1 MRDRGT
7 NQGLLG
13 MGSWALWTV
22 ALSAAFFGG
31 PLQADS
37 VGLGNGDC
45 FRELA
50 SIDYGHSSEGLENNR
65 FRYVFQHVDEYPY
78 YRVVEGVFIGIR
90 TPGTG
95 PGAMVP
101 NRNYWSFV
109 HGREGVGAE
118 DNISLFHDIRGVA
131 EVSGVPV
138 EIDAGG
144 DFAFFLYPRSATDDT
159 TYLAQ
164 AASGG
169 SFSVLATTDNGAEF
183 IGTRKSRDWRLGEN
197 TALRL
202 YSSRF
207 SQCDVWCDGEYEGK
221 YLRTVFMVEN
231 TVTVGGRTHRRDKI
245 CRLPYYPLV
254 VTNSTALLPAVHEEL
269 AVRADRI
276 QAARVVNGL
285 EPASSDEWTAAFERV
300 DPSVLVK
307 VAAMPRDHRGDFSA
321 DSRFGTVSIRFTRD
335 FSEDNDDLR
344 SSSFYRGNYRYWSH
358 SIVGRLLVDDRDLG
372 PVTVVNLGE
381 INRGNVLRSTVL
393 DQKFR
398 TAGSSYR
405 NDNGGLQCG
414 NDACDIV
421 VQRKLLRLH

>member
-1 MRDRGT
+1 
-7 NQGLLG
+7 
-13 MGSWALWTV
+13 MGSRALWTV
-22 ALSAAFFGG
+22 VIVAAFFSG

-37 VGLGNGDC
+37 VELGNGDC

-78 YRVVEGVFIGIR
+78 YRVVDGVFIGIR
-90 TPGTG
+90 TPGTS
-95 PGAMVP
+95 PGSIVP
-101 NRNYWSFV
+101 NRNYWRFIQ
-109 HGREGVGAE
+109 GREGVGAE
-118 DNISLFHDIRGVA
+118 ENFSLFHDIRGVA
-131 EVSGVPV
+131 DVSGVPV

-169 SFSVLATTDNGAEF
+169 SFGVLATTDDGAEF
-183 IGTRKSRDWRLGEN
+183 IGTRKSGNWRLGEH
-197 TALRL
+197 TVLRL

-207 SQCDVWCDGEYEGK
+207 SQCDVWCDGEYDGK
-221 YLRTVFMVEN
+221 FLRTVFMIEN

-254 VTNSTALLPAVHEEL
+254 VTNSSTLLPAVHGEL

-276 QAARVVNGL
+276 HAARVVNGL
-285 EPASSDEWTAAFERV
+285 EPASSDEWTAAFEHV

-307 VAAMPRDHRGDFSA
+307 VATMPKDHRGDFSA
-321 DSRFGTVSIRFTRD
+321 DSQFGTVSIRFTRD

-344 SSSFYRGNYRYWSH
+344 SGAFYRGNYRYWTH
-358 SIVGRLLVDDRDLG
+358 SIVGRMLVDDRDLG
-372 PVTVVNLGE
+372 PVTVVDLGE
-381 INRGNVLRSTVL
+381 INRGNVLRTVVL
-393 DQKFR
+393 DQKFG
-398 TAGSSYR
+398 TVGSAFR
-405 NDNGGLQCG
+405 NENGRLVCG
-414 NDACDIV
+414 DKTCDV
-421 VQRKLLRLH
+421 VVLRQLLRLR